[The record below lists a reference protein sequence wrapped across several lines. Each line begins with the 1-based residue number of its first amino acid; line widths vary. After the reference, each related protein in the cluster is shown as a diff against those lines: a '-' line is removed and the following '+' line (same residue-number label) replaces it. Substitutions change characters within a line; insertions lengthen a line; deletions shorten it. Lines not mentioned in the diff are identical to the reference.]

1 VPSSISSSNAVHV
14 PTGLRLTAS
23 DRPGVAQPV
32 PERDVPER
40 PWSGIAFGAL
50 ALALCLLGLWEWHW
64 RAFGVQPGY
73 RNSDGA
79 WAEQRRRI
87 NSGEGNALVLIGS
100 SRVLFDVQL
109 PVWSSTQGEQPI
121 QLALEGTSAVPI
133 LEDLAADPDFR
144 GRLLIGVT
152 PGLFF
157 TGFAARQDAIAH
169 HHKQGPSQRSGHW
182 LSKNLL
188 EPWLA
193 FYDPDFALA
202 AVVKRWPWPARQGV
216 QVRGEVRK
224 LSVQGAARN
233 TRMWDKVVNDP
244 AYREIIRN
252 GWRQRL
258 MRAPPTMDTPEKAA
272 LVIKAQIQRAVLA
285 VARLR
290 ARGVA
295 MVFLRAPSIDELHA
309 AEEAGLPR
317 SKTWDELLKR
327 SGVPGIH
334 FADYPAL
341 QGFDQPEW
349 SHLSGPAADEFT
361 ARLAPLVNEALAAQK
376 ASE

>member
-1 VPSSISSSNAVHV
+1 MPSSISSSNAMHV
-14 PTGLRLTAS
+14 PAGLRLTAS

-109 PVWSSTQGEQPI
+109 PVWSSTQGEQ
-121 QLALEGTSAVPI
+121 Q
-133 LEDLAADPDFR
+133 
-144 GRLLIGVT
+144 
-152 PGLFF
+152 
-157 TGFAARQDAIAH
+157 
-169 HHKQGPSQRSGHW
+169 
-182 LSKNLL
+182 
-188 EPWLA
+188 
-193 FYDPDFALA
+193 
-202 AVVKRWPWPARQGV
+202 
-216 QVRGEVRK
+216 
-224 LSVQGAARN
+224 
-233 TRMWDKVVNDP
+233 
-244 AYREIIRN
+244 
-252 GWRQRL
+252 
-258 MRAPPTMDTPEKAA
+258 AA
-272 LVIKAQIQRAVLA
+272 LVINAQIQRAVLA